1 MTVFVA
7 IGASGAKGAA
17 GGAALVL
24 ATGENSLSSESSM
37 PMQARSYSE
46 NLKYVGTI
54 EELEA
59 EIMRRMRLVVA

>member
-37 PMQARSYSE
+37 PMQARAALAAS
-46 NLKYVGTI
+46 
-54 EELEA
+54 LE
-59 EIMRRMRLVVA
+59 RLRKR